1 MEGFCSM
8 LRAGCKQMQK
18 YVPYKQLLGLNY
30 FKNLWVLVND
40 SFNRKF
46 SQNTFTDI
54 LGTRKKKK
62 ERIGINME
70 LFKYT
75 GKLFPKSPP

>member
-54 LGTRKKKK
+54 LGTRKKKGEDWNK
-62 ERIGINME
+62 HGIIQVYR
-70 LFKYT
+70 KII
-75 GKLFPKSPP
+75 S